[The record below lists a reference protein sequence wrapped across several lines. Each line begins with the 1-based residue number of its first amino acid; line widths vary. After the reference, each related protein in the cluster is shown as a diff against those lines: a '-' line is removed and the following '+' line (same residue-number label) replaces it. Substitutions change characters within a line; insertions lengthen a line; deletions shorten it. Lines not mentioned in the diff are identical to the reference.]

1 MRLENERFCVE
12 IEELGAE
19 LTRIYDR
26 KTETDILWEGD
37 PVYWKRHSPVLF
49 PNVGKTYR
57 NTVLINGVQYPTAQ
71 HGFARDSEF
80 RCIASG
86 REKAS
91 FLLVSTEDT
100 KEVYPFDFELMV
112 TYVLKE
118 DRIQVMWE
126 VKILQM
132 KQCILQSAG
141 IRRSVSRRRMRKNQI
156 TCCGSRGK
164 IL

>member
-80 RCIASG
+80 RCIAAG

-112 TYVLKE
+112 T
-118 DRIQVMWE
+118 
-126 VKILQM
+126 
-132 KQCILQSAG
+132 
-141 IRRSVSRRRMRKNQI
+141 
-156 TCCGSRGK
+156 
-164 IL
+164 